1 MGLDGLLAT
10 SLSAQV
16 GSWLSTVLIII
27 GLLAGYGILYL
38 LLWVNRARLYDTPSL
53 EELAYLMQQDALEAL
68 GEREYSRRLLD
79 FEQMV
84 GGNLKKAF
92 RVLATTQDITT
103 RQIGYCWLCR
113 QGYGKM
119 KVTWLW
125 SKLEKYSTLSRQELA
140 AAANLRQKD

>member
-1 MGLDGLLAT
+1 
-10 SLSAQV
+10 
-16 GSWLSTVLIII
+16 
-27 GLLAGYGILYL
+27 
-38 LLWVNRARLYDTPSL
+38 
-53 EELAYLMQQDALEAL
+53 MQQDALEAL
-68 GEREYSRRLLD
+68 GEREFSRRLLD

-113 QGYGKM
+113 QGYGRM

-125 SKLEKYSTLSRQELA
+125 GKLEKYRVLSRQELTA
-140 AAANLRQKD
+140 TASLKHKD